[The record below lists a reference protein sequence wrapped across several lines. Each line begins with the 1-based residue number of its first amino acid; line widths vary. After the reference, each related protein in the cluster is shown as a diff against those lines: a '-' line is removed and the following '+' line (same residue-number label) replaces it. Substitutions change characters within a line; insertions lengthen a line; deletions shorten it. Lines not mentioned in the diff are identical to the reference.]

1 MDDIS
6 TIYGLKKVVKEAIQR
21 NTDTLVSGNIDNME
35 KYHYVVGQIR
45 AYEYVLQELSN
56 LNEKQEQKQNDGNII
71 DIGSPK
77 K

>member
-35 KYHYVVGQIR
+35 KYHYIVGQIR
-45 AYEYVLQELSN
+45 AYEFVLQELSN

>member
-35 KYHYVVGQIR
+35 KYHYIVGQIR

-71 DIGSPK
+71 ELGSTK
-77 K
+77 N

>member
-35 KYHYVVGQIR
+35 KYHYIVGQIR

>member
-35 KYHYVVGQIR
+35 KYHYIIGQIR